1 MEIIIAMTLA
11 FLLGAYVRAPFK
23 LFGKRKPPEEPTE
36 AGVEKDEEQAKL
48 ERQLSNLLNYGRE
61 R

>member
-1 MEIIIAMTLA
+1 MEIIIAMCLA

-23 LFGKRKPPEEPTE
+23 LRNKEKADAQSA
-36 AGVEKDEEQAKL
+36 AGEKDEEQARL

-61 R
+61 RD